1 MALARAEREALIQ
14 RYAEGPARLRAALAT
29 VPAAALTWRPAPK
42 EWSAH
47 EIACHCADAETNAYA
62 RIRYLV
68 AETEPVI
75 VGYHQE
81 EWAATFD
88 YHGLPLETALATVE
102 AVRAHTTALIRRLPE
117 EAWAR
122 AGRHTESG
130 RYTGEDWLRLYAEHL
145 EVHARQ
151 IEGNVEQW
159 RAAQSRVG

>member
-47 EIACHCADAETNAYA
+47 EIVCHCADAETNAYA

-75 VGYHQE
+75 VGYQQA

-88 YHGLPLETALATVE
+88 YHGLPLETALATVD

-117 EAWAR
+117 AAWTR

-151 IEGNVEQW
+151 IEGNVAQW
-159 RAAQSRVG
+159 RAAQGRVG